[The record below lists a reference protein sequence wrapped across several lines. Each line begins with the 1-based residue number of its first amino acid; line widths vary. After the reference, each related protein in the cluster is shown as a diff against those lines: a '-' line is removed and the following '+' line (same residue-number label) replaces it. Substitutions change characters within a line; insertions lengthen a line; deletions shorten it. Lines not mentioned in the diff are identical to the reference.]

1 MITIHYNS
9 LRALVKASFENNIK
23 DNELKENEIAAYF
36 IIWYK
41 PKNGKRKAKSLS
53 ILRYGHEQAF
63 QLACDYRN
71 KMIQELNAQGAG
83 YSSTHGK

>member
-41 PKNGKRKAKSLS
+41 PKNGKRKAKHIHIYFKKVDEISTN
-53 ILRYGHEQAF
+53 ILK
-63 QLACDYRN
+63 N
-71 KMIQELNAQGAG
+71 
-83 YSSTHGK
+83 